1 MTAVIK
7 MENVSKSFQ
16 KNIVLDNL
24 NLEVEQGELVAIIGK
39 SGCGKSTL
47 LNILGLLDKASKG
60 KVEIFD
66 QQSIRPFSR
75 KAEKLLHDK
84 IGYLFQNYSLIENET
99 IEYNLNIVFDYRIKK
114 EERKQKIAE
123 ALDQVGLKGME
134 KKKVYQCSGG
144 EQQRIALARL
154 LIKPCQLILADE
166 PTGNLD
172 YENKEKVF
180 NLLKAFNQNGKTV
193 IIVTHDIEL
202 AKKCHKIYQMDQG
215 KLSNYAN

>member
-1 MTAVIK
+1 MFIVIDG
-7 MENVSKSFQ
+7 
-16 KNIVLDNL
+16 LD
-24 NLEVEQGELVAIIGK
+24 
-39 SGCGKSTL
+39 GCGKSTL

-84 IGYLFQNYSLIENET
+84 IGYLFQNYALIENET

-180 NLLKAFNQNGKTV
+180 NLLKAFNQSGKTV

-215 KLSNYAN
+215 KLSNYTN

>member
-1 MTAVIK
+1 MV
-7 MENVSKSFQ
+7 
-16 KNIVLDNL
+16 
-24 NLEVEQGELVAIIGK
+24 
-39 SGCGKSTL
+39 STL

-84 IGYLFQNYSLIENET
+84 IGYLFQNYALIENET

-193 IIVTHDIEL
+193 ITIEAENNKDIEDIEQDFGEKDFIIDL
-202 AKKCHKIYQMDQG
+202 AHFAFHFGEEVEKVLAGGEVPDFDITKPFTRKRLQ
-215 KLSNYAN
+215 

>member
-1 MTAVIK
+1 MAKFYAVKEGKKPGIYHTWDECK
-7 MENVSKSFQ
+7 EQVNGYSGAVYKSFT
-16 KNIVLDNL
+16 N
-24 NLEVEQGELVAIIGK
+24 EEEA
-39 SGCGKSTL
+39 
-47 LNILGLLDKASKG
+47 KA
-60 KVEIFD
+60 F
-66 QQSIRPFSR
+66 
-75 KAEKLLHDK
+75 
-84 IGYLFQNYSLIENET
+84 
-99 IEYNLNIVFDYRIKK
+99 IKK

>member
-84 IGYLFQNYSLIENET
+84 IGYLFQNYALIENET

-202 AKKCHKIYQMDQG
+202 AKKIVNRHLA
-215 KLSNYAN
+215 KLKLIRGN

>member
-1 MTAVIK
+1 
-7 MENVSKSFQ
+7 
-16 KNIVLDNL
+16 
-24 NLEVEQGELVAIIGK
+24 
-39 SGCGKSTL
+39 
-47 LNILGLLDKASKG
+47 
-60 KVEIFD
+60 
-66 QQSIRPFSR
+66 
-75 KAEKLLHDK
+75 
-84 IGYLFQNYSLIENET
+84 
-99 IEYNLNIVFDYRIKK
+99 
-114 EERKQKIAE
+114 
-123 ALDQVGLKGME
+123 ME

-180 NLLKAFNQNGKTV
+180 NLLKAFNQSGKTV

-215 KLSNYAN
+215 KLSNYTN

>member
-84 IGYLFQNYSLIENET
+84 IGYLFQNYALIENET

-144 EQQRIALARL
+144 EQQRIAL
-154 LIKPCQLILADE
+154 ILADE
-166 PTGNLD
+166 TTGNLD